1 VGIRDLAVDHPYY
14 CSDSNWYDRTAGVQF
29 TSWRGFHDAYAE
41 SDEDLNLVFRWDV
54 KEREDDDGIGLG
66 VFSMELFVMQQ
77 RRGKFVPIW
86 IEVVRDEDEA
96 SIREYLAK
104 KWEHMRVLWSPV
116 SGDVASVT

>member
-1 VGIRDLAVDHPYY
+1 
-14 CSDSNWYDRTAGVQF
+14 
-29 TSWRGFHDAYAE
+29 
-41 SDEDLNLVFRWDV
+41 V